1 MFKLLPRGAYPQA
14 ALQLIEALRDYE
26 RELVRRREQ
35 TAERPFY
42 FGRNRSEFN
51 AYEVLSEFRTD
62 PLKTQCLHR
71 QNWGKVRPRLYVSTH
86 ITERNNFV
94 IEVRPAIETGFRYG
108 GMTHLT
114 EDGDFRSFPIY
125 TAGFSRP
132 TNRVLHLGLGDV
144 MASFWGEVPWAN
156 HRFSGAEHALERQI
170 IALATKAKLHQLSLY
185 FDCFISRELVVFGP
199 ENYIDFRT
207 PSGSQDPVH
216 KFKRSG
222 SFENW
227 DTWDPACWAPPQLR
241 KHLAGSDLA
250 VSELYRFAT
259 GYLATVDE
267 QDQAR
272 VYTQYLDSK
281 QALTREDVAELFR
294 YATDK
299 AYRAAGLFAELT
311 VDPTFPEKMKGHHRF
326 ESFCKNFDLTE
337 QAGLEWMGKHHPS
350 ALEHLQYITSESLIT
365 YVRGLVPDAHRAVI
379 NLVDRRLAAQLARDD
394 VCRWARANHL
404 SSLLDT
410 EATRCGFASFEEFQS
425 WAKDVLPRVW
435 AANTARADRIE
446 QRLAALQA
454 EEAAKKEA
462 ATLKRKA
469 TLAAKKAAAAAGDS
483 P

>member
-1 MFKLLPRGAYPQA
+1 VFKLLPRAAYPQA
-14 ALQLIEALRDYE
+14 GLQLIEALREYE
-26 RELVRRREQ
+26 RELARRREQ
-35 TAERPFY
+35 NPERPFY

-51 AYEVLSEFRTD
+51 AYEVLSEFRSD

-71 QNWGKVRPRLYVSTH
+71 QNWAKVRPQLYVSTH
-86 ITERNNFV
+86 VTERDNFV
-94 IEVRPAIETGFRYG
+94 IEVRPQLDTGFRFG

-114 EDGDFRSFPIY
+114 GEGDFRHFPIY

-132 TNRVLHLGLGDV
+132 TNRVMHLGLGGV
-144 MASFWGEVPWAN
+144 LASFRGEDPWSR
-156 HRFSGAEHALERQI
+156 HRFSAGEHARERQI
-170 IALATKAKLHQLSLY
+170 LVLATRAKLHQLSLY
-185 FDCFISRELVVFGP
+185 FDCFVSSELVMFGP

-222 SFENW
+222 SF
-227 DTWDPACWAPPQLR
+227 DDYQSWDPASWAPPQLR
-241 KHLAGSDLA
+241 KRLAPFNLS

-259 GYLATVDE
+259 GYLATIDE

-281 QALTREDVAELFR
+281 EALSRDDVAELFR
-294 YATDK
+294 CATDK

-326 ESFCKNFDLTE
+326 ESFCKNFDLTA
-337 QAGLEWMGKHHPS
+337 QAGLEWLGKHHPS
-350 ALEHLQYITSESLIT
+350 ALAHIQYIASESLIT

-379 NLVDRRLAAQLARDD
+379 NLIDQRLAAQLARDEGF
-394 VCRWARANHL
+394 RWARGSQL
-404 SSLLDT
+404 SSLLDA
-410 EATRCGFASFEEFQS
+410 EATRYGFASFEAFQA

-435 AANTARADRIE
+435 GANTARADRIE
-446 QRLAALQA
+446 QHLAAWQA
-454 EEAAKKEA
+454 EESAKKQA

-469 TLAAKKAAAAAGDS
+469 TLAAKKAAAAAGTAS
-483 P
+483 